1 MDPVTTILAS
11 GFVGGLVIAAFYVG
25 WQRRHGSTP
34 GLVAY
39 SRPEPLS
46 IDAINFSS
54 LRVAGIGGL
63 GLVAMALAVAIDIR
77 RIGETVAIGFV
88 FGLAIAVVLI
98 VRRRRT
104 GSMPSSGGHMGAN
117 TILSIDSPY
126 VGDGD
131 DPTRDRGTKRLDV
144 VMAPGR

>member
-25 WQRRHGSTP
+25 WQRWHGSTP
-34 GLVAY
+34 GLVAH

-77 RIGETVAIGFV
+77 RIGETIAIGFV
-88 FGLAIAVVLI
+88 FGLAIALVLI

-104 GSMPSSGGHMGAN
+104 GSMPSSGSHMGAN
-117 TILSIDSPY
+117 TILSIDAPAL
-126 VGDGD
+126 GHGD
-131 DPTRDRGTKRLDV
+131 DPSGARGARRLDV
-144 VMAPGR
+144 LMAPGR